1 MSIRSII
8 RAGLAASM
16 LGFAASAQAANPK
29 PFTVPEIRDWHGADG
44 AFELPAGARV
54 TYSDPRLEGIARQF
68 AQDYTTIGGS
78 KLEVAHTSKP
88 RKGDIAFRLKPARK
102 ASPESYTVDIADHV
116 TVTAPAEQGAR
127 WAASTLLQLFD
138 QAPSLPKGR
147 IADAPMYGFRGFQ
160 IDAGRKYIPLDY
172 LYNLVDVMSYY
183 KLNELNLH
191 LNDNGFTYFYDD
203 DWDKTQ
209 AAFRLESETFPGLTA
224 RDGS

>member
-16 LGFAASAQAANPK
+16 LGFAASAQAAKPK

-147 IADAPMYGFRGFQ
+147 IADAPISRSTPAVNIFRST
-160 IDAGRKYIPLDY
+160 ISTTL
-172 LYNLVDVMSYY
+172 S
-183 KLNELNLH
+183 
-191 LNDNGFTYFYDD
+191 T
-203 DWDKTQ
+203 
-209 AAFRLESETFPGLTA
+209 
-224 RDGS
+224 